1 MLSEILERYP
11 EDDFLKADGF
21 DEAILGVCEKEN
33 KLIYSVRQCIEILE
47 KEMDYEEAI
56 EYFDF
61 NIQGAYVG
69 EQTPIWC
76 MDIL

>member
-33 KLIYSVRQCIEILE
+33 KLIYSVRQCIEILKKDME
-47 KEMDYEEAI
+47 HEEAI
-56 EYFDF
+56 EYFYF
-61 NIQGAYVG
+61 NMEGAYVG

>member
-1 MLSEILERYP
+1 
-11 EDDFLKADGF
+11 
-21 DEAILGVCEKEN
+21 
-33 KLIYSVRQCIEILE
+33 
-47 KEMDYEEAI
+47 MDYEEAI

-61 NIQGAYVG
+61 NIQAAYVG